1 MADLKE
7 DNRDPLLQ
15 AVIDMLEAQ
24 GPPELVGHYIQGDTM
39 APNRSALPV
48 VSVARNGTT
57 IASDGTMQDE
67 HVTPIIIAIIIDWTQ
82 DLDQSYDLVRGTT
95 TLYRLIEARNADFSL
110 KERSMAYALRK
121 NQKLADNL
129 FISIKDS
136 GLEID
141 YGLGVEKRGANIW
154 STEGIIRFNLNLT
167 QKKPGLY

>member
-24 GPPELVGHYIQGDTM
+24 GPAELRGHYIQGDTM
-39 APNRSALPV
+39 APNRSQLPV

-57 IASDGTMQDE
+57 IMSDGTMQDE
-67 HVTPIIIAIIIDWTQ
+67 HVTPIIIAVIVDWTN

-110 KERSMAYALRK
+110 KEGSMAYALRK

-167 QKKPGLY
+167 QKKAGLY